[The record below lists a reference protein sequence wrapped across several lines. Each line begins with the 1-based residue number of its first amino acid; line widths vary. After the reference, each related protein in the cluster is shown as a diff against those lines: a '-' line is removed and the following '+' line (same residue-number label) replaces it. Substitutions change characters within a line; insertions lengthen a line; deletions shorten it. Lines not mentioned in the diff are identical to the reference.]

1 MFRHLLV
8 AFDGSSH
15 SRRALDEAIEL
26 AETNN
31 GTLTVMAVAP
41 EPNNWALS
49 GYDVPVNVDRLGQQV
64 EREYQ
69 AMLDGAVST
78 VPDDLPVTTIVKRG
92 SAGAAIVDEANA
104 GNHDL
109 VIMGSRGRGDLRSL
123 LLGSVSHRVLQ
134 ASHVPVLV
142 VHEAREDSE
151 SREASKSSAARS

>member
-1 MFRHLLV
+1 
-8 AFDGSSH
+8 
-15 SRRALDEAIEL
+15 
-26 AETNN
+26 
-31 GTLTVMAVAP
+31 
-41 EPNNWALS
+41 
-49 GYDVPVNVDRLGQQV
+49 
-64 EREYQ
+64 
-69 AMLDGAVST
+69 MLDGAVST
-78 VPDDLPVTTIVKRG
+78 VPHDLPLTKIVKRG